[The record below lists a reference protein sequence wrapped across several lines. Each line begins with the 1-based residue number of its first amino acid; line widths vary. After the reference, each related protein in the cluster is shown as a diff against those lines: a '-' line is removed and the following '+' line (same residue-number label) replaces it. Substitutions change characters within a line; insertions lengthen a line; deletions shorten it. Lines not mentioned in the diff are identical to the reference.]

1 MKIFGVFV
9 VCDALHALIVL
20 LLLLYLSTGHWRT
33 KHVLVSNFPCVSS
46 CPDGLQRDIG
56 CDWNCK
62 LIFSLV
68 WYLKWRLTSLAV
80 RGRLDCWILL
90 KPFSTQTSQKALYEN
105 MN

>member
-1 MKIFGVFV
+1 MMIFGVFV

-20 LLLLYLSTGHWRT
+20 LLLLYLATGHWRT
-33 KHVLVSNFPCVSS
+33 KHVLVSNFPRHGSF
-46 CPDGLQRDIG
+46 PDGLQRDIG

-80 RGRLDCWILL
+80 KRTPGLLDIVETFLN
-90 KPFSTQTSQKALYEN
+90 PN
-105 MN
+105 